1 MAKEKISFNEQLG
14 RRMIVL
20 RKRAGYSNAEKFA
33 FAKDLGRSQYGKYEA
48 GKTSITSNV
57 LKRVI
62 DALGVTVSEFF
73 SEGFD
78 D

>member
-1 MAKEKISFNEQLG
+1 VYVF
-14 RRMIVL
+14 
-20 RKRAGYSNAEKFA
+20 FA
-33 FAKDLGRSQYGKYEA
+33 FAKNLGRSQYGKYEA